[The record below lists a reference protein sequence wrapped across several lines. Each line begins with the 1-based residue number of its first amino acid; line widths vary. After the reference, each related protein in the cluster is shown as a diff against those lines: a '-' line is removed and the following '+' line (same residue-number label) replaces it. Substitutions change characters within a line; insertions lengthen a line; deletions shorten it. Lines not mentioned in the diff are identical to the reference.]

1 MSEDCANFSAGV
13 TAEVITHSNN
23 NQRVREIILVPIYK
37 SLITR
42 RLLTLNLLVM
52 MALLLS
58 GCASNY
64 PQVTSDQIQAEQ
76 DFDYIIG
83 PGDSLDIFVWGN
95 QELTV
100 SVPVRPDGKITTRLV
115 EDIQASGKT
124 PTELARDVEEAYSE
138 YVKNAVVTVI
148 VEGFVGIPTQQ
159 VRVVGEAAQPMSIPF
174 RKHMTLLDLMIQVGG
189 LTEFADG
196 NKSVLIREVE
206 GQQQVYN
213 VRLEDLIKDGDI
225 SANLALMPGD
235 IMIIPEAWF

>member
-1 MSEDCANFSAGV
+1 M
-13 TAEVITHSNN
+13 
-23 NQRVREIILVPIYK
+23 LVPINK
-37 SLITR
+37 TLSSH
-42 RLLTLNLLVM
+42 RLLTQCLLG
-52 MALLLS
+52 ALVILLA
-58 GCASNY
+58 GCASKY
-64 PQVTSDQIQAEQ
+64 PQVTSDQLQVAP

-83 PGDSLDIFVWGN
+83 PGDELNIFVWGN

-100 SVPVRPDGKITTRLV
+100 TVPVRPDGKITTRLV

-124 PTELARDVEEAYSE
+124 PTQLARDVEAAYSE

-148 VEGFVGIPTQQ
+148 VDEFVGVPTQQ
-159 VRVVGEAAQPMSIPF
+159 VRVVGEAAEPLSVPF

-196 NKSVLIREVE
+196 NKSVLIRNINGE
-206 GQQQVYN
+206 QQIYN
-213 VRLEDLIKDGDI
+213 VRLEDLVEDGDI